1 MIVVSDTTP
10 INYLILIDQID
21 LLKKLYGRLIVP
33 ESVFEE
39 MQRSQ
44 TPEKVR
50 QWIGGHPGWIEMRK
64 TSLLNPVLDLGAGE
78 RDTILL
84 AQELRADLI
93 LMDDRKGRQA
103 AIKRGLAVSGTLA
116 VLVTAA
122 KSDLVDLPTAIR
134 QLLQTSFR
142 APADLIQSLLDE
154 NYETKK

>member
-10 INYLILIDQID
+10 INYLILIGQID
-21 LLKKLYGRLIVP
+21 LLKKLYHRLIIP

-39 MQRSQ
+39 MQRLQ

-50 QWIGGHPGWIEMRK
+50 QWISEQPDWIEVRK
-64 TSLLNPVLDLGAGE
+64 ASELNPVLDLGAGE
-78 RDTILL
+78 RDAILL
-84 AQELRADLI
+84 AQELGADLI

-103 AIKRGLAVSGTLA
+103 AIRLGLAVSGTLA

-122 KSDLVDLPTAIR
+122 RNDLIDLPTAIR

-154 NYETKK
+154 DYKTKK

>member
-10 INYLILIDQID
+10 INYLILIDQINP
-21 LLKKLYGRLIVP
+21 LKDLYGRLILP
-33 ESVFEE
+33 EPVHAE
-39 MQRSQ
+39 MQRLE

-50 QWIGGHPGWIEMRK
+50 QWIGSKPDWVEVRR
-64 TSLLNPVLDLGAGE
+64 TSISDPTLNLGAGE
-78 RDTILL
+78 RDAILV
-84 AQELRADLI
+84 AQELGANLI

-122 KSDLVDLPTAIR
+122 RHDLIDPPIVIR

-142 APADLIQSLLDE
+142 APAKLIQSLLDE
-154 NYETKK
+154 DQE

>member
-10 INYLILIDQID
+10 INYLILIDQIN
-21 LLKKLYGRLIVP
+21 LLKNLYEHVIIP
-33 ESVFEE
+33 EAVIEE

-50 QWIGGHPGWIEMRK
+50 QWVSSQPDWIEVRQ
-64 TSLLNPVLDLGAGE
+64 TNISDTTLNLGAGE
-78 RDTILL
+78 RAAILL
-84 AQELRADLI
+84 AKELGADLI

-103 AIKRGLAVSGTLA
+103 ALDRGLVVLGTLA

-122 KSDLVDLPTAIR
+122 KREMIDLPTALR
-134 QLLQTSFR
+134 QLLKTSFR

-154 NYETKK
+154 NYETER